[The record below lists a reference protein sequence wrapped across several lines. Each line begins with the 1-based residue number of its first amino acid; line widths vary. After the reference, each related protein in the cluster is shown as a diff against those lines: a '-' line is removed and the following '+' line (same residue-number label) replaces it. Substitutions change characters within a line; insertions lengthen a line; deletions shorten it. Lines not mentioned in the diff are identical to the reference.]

1 MVMKNSLG
9 TTIAGLAL
17 WALSWTALA
26 QDNFPTAPLKV
37 VVPYPPGASTD
48 AIGRLLAQ
56 KLSTQMNASAVVE
69 NKAGANGNI
78 GADFVAKSRPDG
90 HTILFHTSS
99 LVLSPAFGEKVGYD
113 MFKDMAP
120 VALVA
125 AAPLVLFV
133 TPSVPVNTTTE
144 FIAHLKAHPDK
155 IAYGS
160 TGVGS
165 ITHLGALLFLQASNL
180 TSLHVPYKGGS
191 EVVVDVAAGRVQ
203 FGVQSMV
210 SVLPFAK
217 DKRVKVLG
225 VGGLKRSALLPDVPT
240 LAEAMPGFE
249 IGLWFGVLA
258 PVKTPPAIVRRL
270 NAEIMKMLQD
280 PDAKVRLA
288 RESADPL
295 GSTPEE
301 YGTYLKSELE
311 RWTRVIKTAG
321 VKLD

>member
-1 MVMKNSLG
+1 MKNSLA

-17 WALSWTALA
+17 WAVSWTALA

-144 FIAHLKAHPDK
+144 FIAHLKANPDK

-258 PVKTPPAIVRRL
+258 PIKTPPTIVRRL